1 MDSEFPEIGA
11 EIVPT
16 GDEMEVEIVEEV
28 VVPTAPVLPP
38 PQAPKPEVVSE
49 SMIDTI
55 KSRTLSILTGKSIP
69 EPIFLDGERARVYS
83 LMENAIRFGEG
94 NSCIIVGPRGTG
106 KTLIVE
112 SALAELE
119 EKYNGAGSQNNF
131 ITIRLSGY
139 AQTDDKM
146 AVREIARQLDTVL
159 PNQGQLIENKSIS
172 ETLNQ
177 ILSLFDRADI
187 DESEK
192 ETVSLVFILDEFD
205 RFCSTT
211 KQTLLYTLFDVAQ
224 SSRAP
229 IAVIGLTPRINAR
242 ELLEKRVRS
251 RFSQRVVQVKRQHGM
266 NDFWAILRNA
276 VIYPEKLLTMV
287 KEEDGECTNLHTD
300 VDLDTVRYWNWHW
313 EAMFQAGPLRDHVE
327 RLFHTTK
334 SCREF
339 FTSAILAV
347 SQASPWVDP
356 NDFVADV
363 FERGVADTES
373 FIEGLSDLELSLIIS
388 AAKVEV
394 MFEVDQVNFNLA
406 YEEYLK
412 TAKEQREALRA
423 VDLEGMATGTVAGF
437 RIWSR
442 GVARAAWEKLE
453 SLNLLSPVEKS
464 AKRVAKQLASD
475 TSLDDE
481 IRMARVDVSL
491 QELTNM
497 LGNSHHLIQWTKI
510 RR

>member
-1 MDSEFPEIGA
+1 MESEFPAIGA
-11 EIVPT
+11 EMTPDV
-16 GDEMEVEIVEEV
+16 DMEVEFVEEV
-28 VVPTAPVLPP
+28 TVPAAPVVAPP
-38 PQAPKPEVVSE
+38 EVPKPDTVSE
-49 SMIDTI
+49 AMLDTI
-55 KSRTLSILTGKSIP
+55 KARTLSILTGKSIP
-69 EPIFLDGERARVYS
+69 DPIFLDTEKSRVYS

-112 SALAELE
+112 SALAELA
-119 EKYNGAGSQNNF
+119 EKYNSAGSQNNF

-159 PNQGQLIENKSIS
+159 PNQDQRIEHKSLS
-172 ETLNQ
+172 ATLNQ

-187 DESEK
+187 DASEQ

-276 VIYPEKLLTMV
+276 VVYPEKLLSLV
-287 KEEDGECTNLHTD
+287 KEEGDDTKLHTD

-347 SQASPWVDP
+347 AQADPWIDA
-356 NDFVADV
+356 NDFVTDA
-363 FERGVADTES
+363 FERGPADTES
-373 FIEGLSDLELSLIIS
+373 FIEGLSDLELSLIIC

-453 SLNLLSPVEKS
+453 SLNLLAPVERS
-464 AKRVAKQLASD
+464 AKRMAKQLASD
-475 TSLDDE
+475 ISLDDE

>member
-1 MDSEFPEIGA
+1 MESEFPEIGG
-11 EIVPT
+11 EITPT
-16 GDEMEVEIVEEV
+16 GDEMDVEIVEEV
-28 VVPTAPVLPP
+28 VEPAAPVLPP
-38 PQAPKPEVVSE
+38 PQVPKPEVVSE
-49 SMIDTI
+49 AMIDTI

-69 EPIFLDGERARVYS
+69 EPIFLDGEKARVYS

-112 SALAELE
+112 SALTELE
-119 EKYNGAGSQNNF
+119 EKYNSAGSQNNF

-159 PNQGQLIENKSIS
+159 LNQGQLIENKSIS

-276 VIYPEKLLTMV
+276 VIYPENLLTMV
-287 KEEDGECTNLHTD
+287 KEEGGNKTALHTD

-313 EAMFQAGPLRDHVE
+313 ESMFQAGPLRDHVE

-347 SQASPWVDP
+347 SQANPWINP
-356 NDFVADV
+356 NDFVTDV

-373 FIEGLSDLELSLIIS
+373 FIEGLSDLELSLIIC

-406 YEEYLK
+406 YEEYIK

-481 IRMARVDVSL
+481 IRMTRVDVSL

>member
-1 MDSEFPEIGA
+1 MESEFPEIGA
-11 EIVPT
+11 EVKI
-16 GDEMEVEIVEEV
+16 DDNDDMDVEIVEEV
-28 VVPTAPVLPP
+28 TVPAAPVLPP
-38 PQAPKPEVVSE
+38 PQVPKPSSYSE

-69 EPIFLDGERARVYS
+69 EPIFLDGEKARVYS

-112 SALAELE
+112 SALAELA
-119 EKYNGAGSQNNF
+119 EKYNSAGSQNNF

-187 DESEK
+187 DASEK

-276 VIYPEKLLTMV
+276 VTYPEGLLTLV
-287 KEEDGECTNLHTD
+287 KEEDSSKKLHS
-300 VDLDTVRYWNWHW
+300 DLDLETVRYWNWHW
-313 EAMFQAGPLRDHVE
+313 EEMFQAGPLRDHVE

-347 SQASPWVDP
+347 SQADPWIDP
-356 NDFVADV
+356 NDFVTDV

-373 FIEGLSDLELSLIIS
+373 FIEGLSNLELSLIIS

-394 MFEVDQVNFNLA
+394 MFDVDQVNFNLA

-423 VDLEGMATGTVAGF
+423 VDLDGMATGTVAGF

-453 SLNLLSPVEKS
+453 SLNLLLPVEKS

>member
-1 MDSEFPEIGA
+1 MESEFPEIGG
-11 EIVPT
+11 EITPT
-16 GDEMEVEIVEEV
+16 GDKMDVEIVEEV
-28 VVPTAPVLPP
+28 VEPAAPVLPP
-38 PQAPKPEVVSE
+38 PQVPKPEAVSE
-49 SMIDTI
+49 TMIDTI

-69 EPIFLDGERARVYS
+69 EPIFLDGEKARVYS

-112 SALAELE
+112 SALTELE
-119 EKYNGAGSQNNF
+119 EKYNSAGSQNNF

-159 PNQGQLIENKSIS
+159 LNQGQLIENKSIS

-276 VIYPEKLLTMV
+276 VIYPENLLTMV
-287 KEEDGECTNLHTD
+287 KEEGGNKTALHTD

-313 EAMFQAGPLRDHVE
+313 ESMFQAGPLRDHVE

-347 SQASPWVDP
+347 SQANPWINP
-356 NDFVADV
+356 NDFVTDV

-373 FIEGLSDLELSLIIS
+373 FIEGLSDLELSLIIC

-406 YEEYLK
+406 YEEYIK

-481 IRMARVDVSL
+481 IRMTRVDVSL